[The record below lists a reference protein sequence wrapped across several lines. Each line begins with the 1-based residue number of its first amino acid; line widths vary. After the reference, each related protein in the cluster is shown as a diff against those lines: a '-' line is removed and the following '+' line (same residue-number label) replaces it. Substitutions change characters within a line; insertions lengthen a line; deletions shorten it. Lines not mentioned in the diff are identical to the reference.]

1 MSKRNMYSE
10 IAIMLSLLTQVG
22 LMILIPILGCAFI
35 GRFIDSKLNTSP
47 IFLLIF
53 IILGIGGAFMSVYK
67 TLVIYTKRK

>member
-1 MSKRNMYSE
+1 
-10 IAIMLSLLTQVG
+10 MLSLLTQVG

-35 GRFIDSKLNTSP
+35 GQFIDSKLNTSP

-67 TLVIYTKRK
+67 TLVTYTKRK